1 MDSYHRNWVIMLL
14 MDEKF
19 ESFKVIVLHFLVNLK
34 DKKQQKFHSLGA
46 KVVPEARKNS
56 PTGLGPLG

>member
-14 MDEKF
+14 MDEKI

-46 KVVPEARKNS
+46 KVVPEARKK
-56 PTGLGPLG
+56 